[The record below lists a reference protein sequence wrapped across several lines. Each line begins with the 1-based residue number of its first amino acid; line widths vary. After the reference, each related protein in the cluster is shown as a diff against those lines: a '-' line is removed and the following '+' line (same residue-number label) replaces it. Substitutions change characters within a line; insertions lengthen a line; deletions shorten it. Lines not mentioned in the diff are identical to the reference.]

1 MQRPVLII
9 IIVLICIGLLNSLCF
24 NLLPYDSPLLDVL
37 RRTSILG
44 KIIYVGTIAKSFLM
58 IYHFGSQK
66 KWWISGSFAGML
78 IVGFILD
85 IYQSYILDIPSDLDI
100 DLEPHY
106 SILNVIGYGH
116 LVITLGLCV
125 ACILE
130 GRQKYVWLMYFGIAN
145 GVITVLGF
153 SLSQFEFYG
162 SIFAWFR
169 FLWLI
174 PNIMLLVYFIKRLQ
188 PEPLASESS
197 LIDDADLK
205 EAKRKNASKDL
216 VVGGLWFL
224 GGISV
229 TVLTYS
235 AASNGGGTYF
245 VAYGAIIFGAVQFIR
260 GLMRLK

>member
-9 IIVLICIGLLNSLCF
+9 IIVLICLGLLNSLCF
-24 NLLPYDSPLLDVL
+24 NLLHYDAPLLDVL
-37 RRTSILG
+37 RRETILG
-44 KIIYVGTIAKSFLM
+44 QIIYVGSITKSFLI

-66 KWWISGSFAGML
+66 KWWVSVSFAAVL
-78 IVGFILD
+78 IVGFIID
-85 IYQSYILDIPSDLDI
+85 VYQSYIEKIPYDSDI

-106 SILNVIGYGH
+106 SILNLIGYGYI
-116 LVITLGLCV
+116 VITLVLSV

-130 GRQKYVWLMYFGIAN
+130 GRHKFVWLMYFGITN
-145 GVITVLGF
+145 GVIIVSAQL
-153 SLSQFEFYG
+153 LSQFEFYG
-162 SIFAWFR
+162 TIYAWFR

-174 PNIMLLVYFIKRLQ
+174 PNIMLLVYFIQRLQ
-188 PEPLASESS
+188 PVPLAVEAS
-197 LIDDADLK
+197 LIDEADVI

-229 TVLTYS
+229 TVVTYS
-235 AASNGGGTYF
+235 SASSGGGTYF

>member
-24 NLLPYDSPLLDVL
+24 YLLPYESPLLDGL
-37 RRTSILG
+37 RKESILG
-44 KIIYVGTIAKSFLM
+44 QIIHLGFITKSFLI

-85 IYQSYILDIPSDLDI
+85 VYQNYIFDIPSDLDI

-106 SILNVIGYGH
+106 SLLTVIGYGH
-116 LVITLGLCV
+116 AVITLVLCI
-125 ACILE
+125 ACIIE
-130 GRQKYVWLMYFGIAN
+130 GRLKFVWLMYFGIAN

-188 PEPLASESS
+188 PEPLAGESS

-224 GGISV
+224 GGIIV
-229 TVLTYS
+229 TVVTYS
-235 AASNGGGTYF
+235 AASSGGGTYV
-245 VAYGAIIFGAVQFIR
+245 VAYGAIIFGAVQFVR